1 MIGGVDG
8 RFAAFVAVSTLLIV
22 TPGPDMALVTR
33 NALRSGMRG
42 AALTA
47 FGVSAGIL
55 AWGLASVLGLAALLD
70 RSAIAFAVL
79 KLIGAAYLVY
89 LGVHALLTR
98 GEDRDGPSH
107 VQGAAHAT
115 TRRASFAQGLLGNL
129 LNPKAGVIFVTVV
142 PQFIHQ
148 GDSSLRLLM
157 MLVVFE
163 VIILGWLN
171 AYGYLI
177 VRSGRSRAGKRIRGI
192 LSRVTPLVLIGLG
205 ARVALERG

>member
-1 MIGGVDG
+1 MIGDVDG
-8 RFAAFVAVSTLLIV
+8 RFAGFVAVSTLLIV

-42 AALTA
+42 ASQTA

-70 RSAIAFAVL
+70 RSAIAFDVL
-79 KLIGAAYLVY
+79 KLFGAAYLIY
-89 LGVHALLTR
+89 LGLRALLTH
-98 GEDRDGPSH
+98 GGDANVVSPD
-107 VQGAAHAT
+107 QAMAHAT
-115 TRRASFAQGLLGNL
+115 TGRASFVQGLLGNL

-148 GDSSLRLLM
+148 GDSSVRLLV
-157 MLVVFE
+157 MLLAFE

-177 VRSGRSRAGKRIRGI
+177 VRSGRSRAGRRIRGI
-192 LSRVTPLVLIGLG
+192 LSRVTGLVLIGLG